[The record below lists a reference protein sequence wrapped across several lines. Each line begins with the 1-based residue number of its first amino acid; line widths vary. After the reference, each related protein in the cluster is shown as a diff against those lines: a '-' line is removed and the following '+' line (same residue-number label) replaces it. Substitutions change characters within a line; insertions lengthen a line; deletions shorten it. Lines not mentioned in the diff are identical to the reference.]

1 METISTQDQGLRTKE
16 RLFGIQI
23 IRGPLKIYDTA
34 PALIGGLFAEKHGK
48 IVEYSR
54 RVFELFF
61 KRELAVDEIEAM
73 TKFIDE
79 FGLSGAD
86 YRAYFDGDGQ
96 RDYANVQQEAS
107 ADQVFGVPICIFRGE
122 QFWGNDR
129 IPMLERRLEQ
139 AGLSLCQV
147 QKSA

>member
-1 METISTQDQGLRTKE
+1 M
-16 RLFGIQI
+16 
-23 IRGPLKIYDTA
+23 Y
-34 PALIGGLFAEKHGK
+34 
-48 IVEYSR
+48 
-54 RVFELFF
+54 ELFF
-61 KRELAVDEIEAM
+61 KRELAVDEIEVM

-86 YRAYFDGDGQ
+86 FRAYFDGDGQ
-96 RDYANVQQEAS
+96 RDYAIAQQEAS

-139 AGLSLCQV
+139 AGLSLCRAKQ
-147 QKSA
+147 SA

>member
-1 METISTQDQGLRTKE
+1 METISAQDQGLRTKE
-16 RLFGIQI
+16 CLFGIQGEVLLYG
-23 IRGPLKIYDTA
+23 R
-34 PALIGGLFAEKHGK
+34 PAHRQRAQFAEKQGK

-61 KRELAVDEIEAM
+61 KRELAVDEVEAM
-73 TKFIDE
+73 TKFMDE
-79 FGLSGAD
+79 FGLSGKD

-96 RDYANVQQEAS
+96 RDYTNAQQEAS

-129 IPMLERRLEQ
+129 IPMLERRLKQ
-139 AGLSLCQV
+139 AGLSLSRVKQ
-147 QKSA
+147 SA